1 MTRPPARMAGT
12 QTFDPEA
19 ELAELLDHPD
29 NPREGDDDAVAD
41 SIDVNGFY
49 GVILAQRSTRR
60 ILFGH
65 TRRRNLVAAGAT
77 TGPVMWIDVD
87 DERARKILLADNRT
101 AELARW
107 MPGKLADVLSAM
119 GADIAGSGF
128 TVADVAVAIAQAAD
142 AADADRHYDASR
154 IGSVLVIHA
163 PVEVV
168 ERFRALP
175 GDSDLARLTGLLDH
189 ATVAALWRGGPSR

>member
-1 MTRPPARMAGT
+1 MAGT